1 MIDPLTA
8 ATSVAGLLSLT
19 IQVSQILYEQV
30 HTVKNAPRDA
40 QELLDEFELLR
51 KVLRS
56 LEEFLRTQALQGHS
70 FKETSVLVSA
80 IRGCDDKINAVKL
93 RVEKLVR
100 KQGFAQMLERGKWYY
115 EHGEHQELITSLHRY
130 LAMFQI
136 SLNVDGM

>member
-8 ATSVAGLLSLT
+8 ATSVAGLLSLV

-30 HTVKNAPRDA
+30 YTVKNAPKDA

-80 IRGCDDKINAVKL
+80 IRGCDNKINAVKL

-100 KQGFAQMLERGKWYY
+100 KQGFAQILERGKWYY
-115 EHGEHQELITSLHRY
+115 EHDEHQELITSLHRY